1 MIRAAAMPIAV
12 GARIGPYEILGWLGA
27 GGMGDVY
34 RARDPRLDREVA
46 VKVIPEA
53 LATDASRVRRFE
65 QEARAAGQLNH
76 PNILAVYDVGLHAG
90 APFIVSELL
99 EGVSLRSRLH
109 AGGLPARKAIDY
121 ARQIAEGLAA
131 AHDKNIV
138 HRDVKPDNLFLTSDG
153 RIKILDFG
161 IAKLSRPS
169 DDVPQHAAPAAETEA
184 GMVVGTAAYMS
195 PEQVRGGAVDARS
208 DLFSLGTILYEMLTG
223 CSPFTRETAAE
234 TMTAILKEDPPPP
247 LSSDVSPALARIV
260 ARCLEKTREMRF
272 QSARDLAFGLEMLS
286 DTGTAAALVSAPSAV
301 RSPGR
306 RHALP
311 WVVAGAL
318 AVGLAGAVA
327 WNLRRPAPPLAIT
340 RFAVVLPAGQLLNG
354 NGGGHSVAL
363 SPDGTRLTYL
373 ATRLYLRTMAELDVK
388 AMPGTERYLGV
399 REPVFSPD
407 GVSIAFYAVADQTLK
422 RATVTGDT
430 VTTICQADSPTGIS
444 WGPDGIVFGQGR
456 RGIMRVSA
464 DGGTPEV
471 LVRVKD
477 GEVAQSPQILP
488 GGQLVLFTLA
498 TGTARD
504 RSDRAHIVVQS
515 LKSGAR
521 KTLIEGGSDARYAPT
536 GHLVYALSGSL
547 YAVPFDAQRLEVKG
561 APFPIVEGVSRDTA
575 GVTGAAN
582 FEFSSTGSLV
592 YVRGPVSASA
602 LLDIGLMDR
611 KGKVVPL
618 GLPPGTYEWP
628 RVSPDGKRLAVAS
641 DDDKEASI
649 WIYDLNGTRA
659 MQRLTSGGN
668 NRFPIWTSDSKRV
681 AFQSDRDG
689 DLAIF
694 WQPADGGIAERLTRA
709 APGESHAPESWSP
722 KGDSFLFS
730 VTKGSDVS
738 LWTFSLLDRKAT
750 PFGAVHSSNPTNAAF
765 SPDGKWVAYASAER
779 GIGTIYVQ
787 PFPATGIKYQLFAKG
802 SDSPHHPR
810 WSPDGK
816 ELFYD
821 ANPKAT
827 GFEAVTVTTQPTLA
841 FGNAVA
847 VPKLFLMAGAGLR
860 TPYDVTPD
868 GKFVG
873 RITAGQTEYVRSS
886 ADQIQVVLNWFE
898 DLKARVPTR

>member
-34 RARDPRLDREVA
+34 RARDVRLARDVA
-46 VKVIPEA
+46 IKVIPEA
-53 LATDASRVRRFE
+53 LAADTSRVQRFE

-90 APFIVSELL
+90 APYIVSELL
-99 EGVSLRSRLH
+99 EGVSLRSRLQ
-109 AGGLPARKAIDY
+109 GGALSSRKAVDY

-138 HRDVKPDNLFLTSDG
+138 HRDVKPDNLFVTSDG

-161 IAKLSRPS
+161 IAKLTRPS
-169 DDVPQHAAPAAETEA
+169 DEMPQALALAAETEA

-195 PEQVRGGAVDARS
+195 PEQVRGGTVDARS
-208 DLFSLGTILYEMLTG
+208 DLFSLGTILSEMLTG
-223 CSPFTRETAAE
+223 RSPFTRETAAE
-234 TMTAILKEDPPPP
+234 SMAAILKEDAPP
-247 LSSDVSPALARIV
+247 LLPDVSPALARIV

-286 DTGTAAALVSAPSAV
+286 ESGGAALAPA
-301 RSPGR
+301 PGAR
-306 RHALP
+306 RAPGLRRTLP
-311 WVVAGAL
+311 WVMAGAL
-318 AVGLAGAVA
+318 AIGLAGAIA
-327 WNLRRPAPPLAIT
+327 WNFRRPAPQLPVT
-340 RFAVVLPAGQLLNG
+340 RFALTLPDGQLLNG
-354 NGGGHSVAL
+354 NGGGHLLAL
-363 SPDGTRLTYL
+363 SPDGARLAYL
-373 ATRLYLRTMAELDVK
+373 ATRLYLRTMSEVDVK
-388 AMPGTERYLGV
+388 AMPGTERYTGV

-407 GVSIAFYAVADQTLK
+407 GGSIAFYAVADQTLK

-456 RGIMRVSA
+456 KGIMRVSA

-471 LVRVKD
+471 IVRVSD
-477 GEVAQSPQILP
+477 GEVAQTPQILP
-488 GGQLVLFTLA
+488 GGQQLLFTLA

-515 LKSGAR
+515 LKSGER
-521 KTLIEGGSDARYAPT
+521 KTLIEGGSDARYVPT

-547 YAVPFDAQRLEVKG
+547 YAVPFDAQRLVAKG
-561 APFPIVEGVSRDTA
+561 PPVPIVEGVSRDTA
-575 GVTGAAN
+575 GVTGTGN
-582 FEFSSTGSLV
+582 FAFSSTGSLV

-611 KGKVVPL
+611 KGKVEPL
-618 GLPPGTYEWP
+618 RLPPGSYEWP

-641 DDDKEASI
+641 DDDKEATV
-649 WIYDLNGTRA
+649 WIYDLSGTHA

-668 NRFPIWTSDSKRV
+668 NRFPIWTSDSTRV

-694 WQPADGGIAERLTRA
+694 WQPADGGRAERLTR
-709 APGESHAPESWSP
+709 PGQGESHAPESWSP

-738 LWTFSLLDRKAT
+738 LWTFSLQERKAT

-765 SPDGKWVAYASAER
+765 SPDGNWVAYASAER
-779 GIGTIYVQ
+779 GMGRIYVQ
-787 PFPATGIKYQLFAKG
+787 PFPVTGITYQLFANG

-816 ELFYD
+816 ALFYD
-821 ANPKAT
+821 SNPKAT
-827 GFEAVTVTTQPTLA
+827 GFEAVSVTTQPAFA
-841 FGNAVA
+841 FGNAVT
-847 VPKLFLMAGAGLR
+847 VPKLFLMAGATLR
-860 TPYDVTPD
+860 TPYDIAPD
-868 GKFVG
+868 GRIVG
-873 RITAGQTEYVRSS
+873 RITAGQREHVRSQT
-886 ADQIQVVLNWFE
+886 DQIQVVLNWFTE
-898 DLKARVPTR
+898 LQQRVPTR